1 MNFKEDNPV
10 AFILVL
16 TGFIFYLAAWIQAK
30 YPPKKINHFYG
41 YRTKI
46 SMKNQEIWDYAQ
58 QYSAE
63 KLKKSGLF
71 LILLGLCATFFT
83 LNGQFEVW
91 VAISI
96 VTISPVYT
104 LILVE
109 KKLKKKD
116 PKD

>member
-1 MNFKEDNPV
+1 MNFIEDNPV

-16 TGFIFYLAAWIQAK
+16 TGFIFYLAAWIQAT

-41 YRTKI
+41 YRTKT

-63 KLKKSGLF
+63 KLKNSGLL

-116 PKD
+116 PKY